1 MTARRVGRPND
12 AGRAPR
18 DAIAPHSPPPPLSPS
33 SPSTIP
39 SSLRPVVPGLSAS
52 ARALAEI
59 VRELTRMSDPDR
71 LFGLVAMHAAM
82 LVGARAG
89 RVAVRDGDGFLV
101 RGAWG
106 EGAPGVGS
114 RLPIAGT
121 IGGEAIETGLPVRS
135 ADLRLAAARWPAS
148 SKLVIAEVRSA
159 IAVPLVGGSDTTG
172 VIAVFGNDTRSF
184 DEGDEALLLALADYA
199 AIGAENARLIERERR
214 QRIDA
219 DAASAIARLAL
230 ATSSVEEM
238 GEAILETLDVVL
250 PSEGKALA
258 VVAGD
263 GAMLEYIAATGV
275 CRALVG
281 AHLAIVDSLAREGMR
296 THEPVYVHRP
306 PEVAH
311 PSIRGRLDG
320 SDVVLVPLVAQERA
334 LGLLAVTTARAIPL
348 PSAELDRLR
357 RLASSVALAVDVR
370 LLQEAD
376 RRLAEQLRQTEKLV
390 ALGELVAGVAHE
402 VNNPL
407 TGISAFAELLLEEGL
422 PDEEQMESVRLI
434 RKEAARA
441 GRVIRDLL
449 VFARKSGP
457 THGPVDV
464 NAVVEQTLRL
474 RAYGLR
480 AGGVEVQ
487 LELDHEI
494 PLIEGDDAKLQQV
507 VLNLVVNAEHALLR
521 AADRRLRL
529 RTCRRDRSIVL
540 EVADT
545 GEGMEPEVA
554 RRIFEPFFTTKPE
567 GTGTGLGLSVSYGIV
582 QAHGGDLSVESA
594 PGVGSTFRV
603 VLPLDRQSSSHP
615 TVPSSAPAT

>member
-1 MTARRVGRPND
+1 MGE
-12 AGRAPR
+12 
-18 DAIAPHSPPPPLSPS
+18 
-33 SPSTIP
+33 
-39 SSLRPVVPGLSAS
+39 S

-71 LFGLVAMHAAM
+71 LFALVAQHAAT

-89 RVAVRDGDGFLV
+89 RVALRDGDGFLV

-106 EGAPGVGS
+106 DGAPGVGS
-114 RLPIAGT
+114 RLPIEGT
-121 IGGEAIETGLPVRS
+121 LGGEAISTGRAVRS
-135 ADLRLAAARWPAS
+135 TDLDSADSRWRTS
-148 SKLVIAEVRSA
+148 SKVVVGMARNA
-159 IAVPLVGGSDTTG
+159 IAVPLVAGRDTTG
-172 VIAVFGNDTRSF
+172 AIAAFGNPTRDF

-199 AIGAENARLIERERR
+199 SIGAENARLIDRERR
-214 QRIDA
+214 QRFDA

-230 ATSSVEEM
+230 ATSGVEEM
-238 GEAILETLDVVL
+238 GEAILETLEVVL
-250 PSEGKALA
+250 PSAGKALA
-258 VVAGD
+258 VVVGEAEG
-263 GAMLEYIAATGV
+263 GMLEYIAGTGV
-275 CRALVG
+275 CQALVG
-281 AHLAIVDSLAREGMR
+281 ARLPIADSLARDGMR
-296 THEPVYVHRP
+296 THQPVLVQRP

-311 PSIRGRLDG
+311 PSIRERLNE

-334 LGLLAVTTARAIPL
+334 LGLLAVTLAPATPL
-348 PSAELDRLR
+348 PAAELDRLR
-357 RLASSVALAVDVR
+357 RLADSIALAVDVR

-407 TGISAFAELLLEEGL
+407 TGISAFAEILLEEGL
-422 PDEEQMESVRLI
+422 ANEEQTESVRLI

-449 VFARKSGP
+449 VFARKAGP
-457 THGPVDV
+457 SHGPVSLNV
-464 NAVVEQTLRL
+464 VVEQTLRL

-480 AGGVEVQ
+480 ASGVEVQ

-494 PLIEGDDAKLQQV
+494 PLMEGDEAKLQQV

-521 AADRRLRL
+521 VAERRLRL
-529 RTCRRDRSIVL
+529 RTCRRDESIVL
-540 EVADT
+540 EVTDT
-545 GEGMEPEVA
+545 GEGMAPEIA

-582 QAHGGDLSVESA
+582 RAHGGALSVESA
-594 PGVGSTFRV
+594 PGAGSTFRLVFPV
-603 VLPLDRQSSSHP
+603 VRQSPSHP
-615 TVPSSAPAT
+615 TVPSPAPAS